1 MSSDLEKF
9 IRKNRGDFDDA
20 DPSGKVWKNIE
31 RVLPVMKPARLN
43 DFRHSGREAKRF
55 TIRDIYRWSAAA
67 AIFFIALT
75 SVYFLFIRKQAGNE
89 PEKIS
94 TVKKETGEHSSRFD
108 NVNSISIEYAAEFKE
123 AEQAVEIRQR
133 ELRAAIANDPEL
145 YRKFQQDLNTL
156 DSSYRLLRE
165 QASQTMN
172 GDVIIKAMIQN
183 LQLQAELLGTQLMII
198 REFKT
203 TKASTNEKNI

>member
-9 IRKNRGDFDDA
+9 IRKNRGDFDDV
-20 DPSGKVWKNIE
+20 DPSDKVWKNIE
-31 RVLPVMKPARLN
+31 RSLPVKK
-43 DFRHSGREAKRF
+43 EAERF
-55 TIRDIYRWSAAA
+55 TIRDIYKWSAAA

-75 SVYFLFIRKQAGNE
+75 SVYFLFIRKQAVND

-94 TVKKETGEHSSRFD
+94 TVKKETGENPSRLD
-108 NVNSISIEYAAEFKE
+108 NVNSILIEYAAEFKE

-133 ELRAAIANDPEL
+133 QLRAAIANDPEL
-145 YRKFQQDLNTL
+145 YRKFQQDLNIL
-156 DSSYRLLRE
+156 DSSYRILRE
-165 QASQTMN
+165 QASQTIN

-183 LQLQAELLGTQLMII
+183 LQLQSELLGRQLMII

-203 TKASTNEKNI
+203 TKTSTNEKNI

>member
-20 DPSGKVWKNIE
+20 DPSGKVWMNIE
-31 RVLPVMKPARLN
+31 QSLPVKK
-43 DFRHSGREAKRF
+43 DAKRF
-55 TIRDIYRWSAAA
+55 TLKDIYKWSAAA

-75 SVYFLFIRKQAGNE
+75 SVYFLFIRKTPGNDS
-89 PEKIS
+89 EKTS
-94 TVKKETGEHSSRFD
+94 TVKTGTGENPLRPD
-108 NVNSISIEYAAEFKE
+108 NFNSLSIEYAAEFKE
-123 AEQAVEIRQR
+123 AEQAVEVRQK

-165 QASQTMN
+165 QARQSIN
-172 GDVIIKAMIQN
+172 GNVIIKAMIQN
-183 LQLQAELLGTQLMII
+183 LQLQSELLGRQLMII
-198 REFKT
+198 HEFKT
-203 TKASTNEKNI
+203 TKTSTNEKNI

>member
-31 RVLPVMKPARLN
+31 RSLPVKK
-43 DFRHSGREAKRF
+43 EAKHF
-55 TIRDIYRWSAAA
+55 TIRDIYKWSAAA
-67 AIFFIALT
+67 AIFFVALT
-75 SVYFLFIRKQAGNE
+75 SVYFLFIKKPAVNE
-89 PEKIS
+89 PEKTS
-94 TVKKETGEHSSRFD
+94 TIKTGTEENSSRFD
-108 NVNSISIEYAAEFKE
+108 NFNSVSIEFAAEFKE
-123 AEQAVEIRQR
+123 ATQAVEDRQK

-145 YRKFQQDLNTL
+145 YRKFQQDLNIL

-165 QASQTMN
+165 QASQSIN

-183 LQLQAELLGTQLMII
+183 LQLQSELLGRQLMII

-203 TKASTNEKNI
+203 TKTSTNEKNI

>member
-20 DPSGKVWKNIE
+20 DPSEKVWKSIE
-31 RVLPVMKPARLN
+31 RSIPVKN
-43 DFRHSGREAKRF
+43 EAKRF
-55 TIRDIYRWSAAA
+55 TIRDIYKWSAAA

-75 SVYFLFIRKQAGNE
+75 SVYFLLIRKQASSDS
-89 PEKIS
+89 EKPS
-94 TVKKETGEHSSRFD
+94 TVKTGTEENSSRLD
-108 NVNSISIEYAAEFKE
+108 NFNSISIEYAAEFKE
-123 AEQAVEIRQR
+123 AEQAVEVRQK

-156 DSSYRLLRE
+156 DSSYRVLRE
-165 QASQTMN
+165 QASQSIN

-183 LQLQAELLGTQLMII
+183 LQLQSELLGRQLMII
-198 REFKT
+198 HEFKT
-203 TKASTNEKNI
+203 TKTSTNERNI

>member
-20 DPSGKVWKNIE
+20 DPSGKVWTNIE
-31 RVLPVMKPARLN
+31 RSLPVKKPARLKYS
-43 DFRHSGREAKRF
+43 RHSGRDAKRF
-55 TIRDIYRWSAAA
+55 TLKDIYKWSAAA

-75 SVYFLFIRKQAGNE
+75 SVYFLFIRKTPGND
-89 PEKIS
+89 PETTS
-94 TVKKETGEHSSRFD
+94 TIKTGTGETPSRPD
-108 NVNSISIEYAAEFKE
+108 NFNSLSIEYAAEFKE
-123 AEQAVEIRQR
+123 AEQAVEVRQK

-165 QASQTMN
+165 QASQSMN

-183 LQLQAELLGTQLMII
+183 LQLQSELLGRQLMII
-198 REFKT
+198 HEFKT
-203 TKASTNEKNI
+203 TKTPTNEKNI